1 MLHVFHES
9 VAAASDFRHDPTSS
23 LGKGFQPGT
32 LETADLAGPFLQ
44 QHPLLCC
51 TISGCVCDAGSS
63 PYTAGS
69 SQHRH
74 TVVHTAGEIEGLDD
88 LHELL
93 DLSLYHNQIEE
104 IKGHLLS

>member
-1 MLHVFHES
+1 MIQQAGSARVSNLGHLRQLTWLDLSFNNIRCFVALSAAVF
-9 VAAASDFRHDPTSS
+9 VT
-23 LGKGFQPGT
+23 
-32 LETADLAGPFLQ
+32 
-44 QHPLLCC
+44 
-51 TISGCVCDAGSS
+51 GSS
-63 PYTAGS
+63 PYAGGS